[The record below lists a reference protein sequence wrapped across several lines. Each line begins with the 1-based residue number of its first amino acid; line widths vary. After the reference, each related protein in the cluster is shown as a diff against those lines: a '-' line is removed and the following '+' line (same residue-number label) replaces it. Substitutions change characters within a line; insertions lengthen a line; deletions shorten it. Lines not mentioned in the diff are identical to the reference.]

1 MESESPNK
9 NFILLLTLSTRI
21 LLTVAKLIAF
31 SVTGL
36 LFLLGEALNNITDI
50 VTVLVTLVSVKI
62 SEKGGDREHPFGHRR
77 LQSVASLVVAIVFIA
92 ITSYQLIEASVAQL
106 INPTTFTG
114 NFQWAFYVLI
124 GSFLLNLVPLPLL
137 FKYGRGREV
146 SIKTEL
152 FDTIN
157 DALSLIASMIG
168 LGLIYFFQ
176 LNIGDPIATIVIA
189 LIISFDAFLL
199 IKENISI
206 LIGESPKDKFYQNL
220 KEIIMSHEDAQGVH
234 DMIGEYIGPKA
245 VHVDFDLEL
254 APETRLKESDVVVG
268 EIKEK
273 LEEETDMNV
282 YCSIHPCAHSGE
294 ERRIA
299 SYL

>member
-21 LLTVAKLIAF
+21 VITVAKLIAF

-92 ITSYQLIEASVAQL
+92 ITSYQLIEAAVAQL
-106 INPTTFTG
+106 IHPTAFTG

-199 IKENISI
+199 IKENIST
-206 LIGESPKDKFYQNL
+206 LIGESPKDEFYQNL

-254 APETRLKESDVVVG
+254 DPETRLKESDVVVG
-268 EIKEK
+268 EVKEK

-282 YCSIHPCAHSGE
+282 YCSIHPCAHSGD

-299 SYL
+299 SHL

>member
-21 LLTVAKLIAF
+21 VITAAKLVAF

-92 ITSYQLIEASVAQL
+92 ITSYQLIEESVAQL
-106 INPTTFTG
+106 INPTVFTG
-114 NFQWAFYVLI
+114 NFQWALYVLI

-199 IKENISI
+199 IKENINT
-206 LIGESPKDKFYQNL
+206 LIGESPEDDFYRNL
-220 KEIIMSHEDAQGVH
+220 KDIIMTHEEARGVY

-254 APETRLKESDVVVG
+254 DPKTRLKESDVVVS
-268 EIKEK
+268 EVKEK
-273 LEEETDMNV
+273 LEEETELNV

-294 ERRIA
+294 DRRIA
-299 SYL
+299 SHI

>member
-21 LLTVAKLIAF
+21 VITVAKLVAF

-92 ITSYQLIEASVAQL
+92 ITSYQLIEESVAQL
-106 INPTTFTG
+106 INPTVFTG
-114 NFQWAFYVLI
+114 NFQWALYVLI

-199 IKENISI
+199 IKENINT
-206 LIGESPKDKFYQNL
+206 LIGESPDDEFYQNL
-220 KEIIMSHEDAQGVH
+220 KEIIMTHDEARGVH

-254 APETRLKESDVVVG
+254 DPETRLNESDVVVS

-273 LEEETDMNV
+273 LEEETELNV

-299 SYL
+299 SHI

>member
-21 LLTVAKLIAF
+21 VITVAKLIAF

-62 SEKGGDREHPFGHRR
+62 SEQGGDREHPFGHRR

-92 ITSYQLIEASVAQL
+92 ITSYQLIEEAITKL
-106 INPTTFTG
+106 INPTVFTG
-114 NFQWAFYVLI
+114 NFQWALYVLI
-124 GSFLLNLVPLPLL
+124 GSFLVNLIPLPYLI
-137 FKYGRGREV
+137 KHGRGREV

-157 DALSLIASMIG
+157 DALSLMASMIG
-168 LGLIYFFQ
+168 LGLIYFFG

-189 LIISFDAFLL
+189 LIIS
-199 IKENISI
+199 I
-206 LIGESPKDKFYQNL
+206 
-220 KEIIMSHEDAQGVH
+220 
-234 DMIGEYIGPKA
+234 
-245 VHVDFDLEL
+245 
-254 APETRLKESDVVVG
+254 
-268 EIKEK
+268 
-273 LEEETDMNV
+273 
-282 YCSIHPCAHSGE
+282 
-294 ERRIA
+294 
-299 SYL
+299 